1 MKRCKAV
8 FLSDIKQKRWIVF
21 YKQLADCKQRE
32 KKNLQRFPLIFRGD
46 FLFIAVK
53 LKLKIMKR
61 FLALSA
67 GGGPMS
73 RRFVGVQMKAFM
85 MRDATQTYFL

>member
-1 MKRCKAV
+1 MKKLRH
-8 FLSDIKQKRWIVF
+8 
-21 YKQLADCKQRE
+21 
-32 KKNLQRFPLIFRGD
+32 FPLNFRDD

-67 GGGPMS
+67 GGRPMS
-73 RRFVGVQMKAFM
+73 RRFVGVQMKAFI

>member
-1 MKRCKAV
+1 M
-8 FLSDIKQKRWIVF
+8 I
-21 YKQLADCKQRE
+21 
-32 KKNLQRFPLIFRGD
+32 
-46 FLFIAVK
+46 IAVK

-67 GGGPMS
+67 GGGQMN

-85 MRDATQTYFL
+85 MRDAAQTYFL